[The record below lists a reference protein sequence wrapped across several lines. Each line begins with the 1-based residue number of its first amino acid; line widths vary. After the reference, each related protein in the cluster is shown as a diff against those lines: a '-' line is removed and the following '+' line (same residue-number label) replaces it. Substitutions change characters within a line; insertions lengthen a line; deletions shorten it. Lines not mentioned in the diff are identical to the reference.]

1 MPAILITDGCNCRIL
16 ATPPCKHA
24 PFWLPSSQCS
34 HPPADGCDGCVPA
47 ISARPHDGCHTAV
60 AAIGRRMAV
69 ANSTQPSRRPDTSPG
84 GSTLAPRA
92 TTPLFWMAG
101 VVISQPSRW
110 NAWSGYS
117 KLSHPPADGCDGCM
131 PAIMRPGG
139 WPGHSHRSH
148 RPEDGCA
155 DGNAAKMARVL
166 GGGVARML

>member
-1 MPAILITDGCNCRIL
+1 MVAIKASWPLRLPARAIL
-16 ATPPCKHA
+16 AAFQPA
-24 PFWLPSSQCS
+24 SS
-34 HPPADGCDGCVPA
+34 VA
-47 ISARPHDGCHTAV
+47 IFRPMAAMAVSQPSARPQDSCHTAV
-60 AAIGRRMAV
+60 AAIWPEDGCREFDPAFSPPRHE
-69 ANSTQPSRRPDTSPG
+69 PRWLHSRSASHHT
-84 GSTLAPRA
+84 
-92 TTPLFWMAG
+92 LFWMAG